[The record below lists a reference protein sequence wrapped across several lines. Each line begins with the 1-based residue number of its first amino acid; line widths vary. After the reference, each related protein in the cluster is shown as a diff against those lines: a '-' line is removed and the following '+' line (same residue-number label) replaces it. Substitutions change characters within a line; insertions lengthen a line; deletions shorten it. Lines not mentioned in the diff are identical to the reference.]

1 MPNKKVQRLRKRVMK
16 TRNKFR
22 DSEIGS
28 KKEERL
34 FNKDIRLTDKLRDEK
49 SSKPKMDHGPNNYPQ
64 SNKFIGEL
72 TKAREAGKKSFN
84 VDGKEYMVKMSGGGP
99 HPKNIGYAEKFTP
112 ENFSEKTKAMM
123 YKVSKHHG
131 GPGKY
136 HN

>member
-1 MPNKKVQRLRKRVMK
+1 MPTKKNDYTDAVPPGKKRPRK
-16 TRNKFR
+16 
-22 DSEIGS
+22 GS
-28 KKEERL
+28 QP
-34 FNKDIRLTDKLRDEK
+34 KLYGE
-49 SSKPKMDHGPNNYPQ
+49 PKNYPQ

-72 TKAREAGKKSFN
+72 TKAREANKKSFI

-99 HPKNIGYAEKFTP
+99 HPKNMGYAEKFTP

>member
-34 FNKDIRLTDKLRDEK
+34 FNKDIRLTDKLRAEK
-49 SSKPKMDHGPNNYPQ
+49 SSKPKMDHGPKKYPQ

-72 TKAREAGKKSFN
+72 TKNSDSIILDSCPSEISIFN
-84 VDGKEYMVKMSGGGP
+84 L
-99 HPKNIGYAEKFTP
+99 
-112 ENFSEKTKAMM
+112 
-123 YKVSKHHG
+123 
-131 GPGKY
+131 
-136 HN
+136 

>member
-1 MPNKKVQRLRKRVMK
+1 MPNKKLYKYNAPK
-16 TRNKFR
+16 AHHP
-22 DSEIGS
+22 G
-28 KKEERL
+28 
-34 FNKDIRLTDKLRDEK
+34 KL
-49 SSKPKMDHGPNNYPQ
+49 PQ

-72 TKAREAGKKSFN
+72 TKARKAGKKSFN

-99 HPKNIGYAEKFTP
+99 HPKNMGYAEKFSP

>member
-1 MPNKKVQRLRKRVMK
+1 MPNKKLYKYNAPK
-16 TRNKFR
+16 AHHP
-22 DSEIGS
+22 G
-28 KKEERL
+28 
-34 FNKDIRLTDKLRDEK
+34 KL
-49 SSKPKMDHGPNNYPQ
+49 PQ

-72 TKAREAGKKSFN
+72 TKARIAGEKSFN

-99 HPKNIGYAEKFTP
+99 HPKNMGYAEKFTP

-131 GPGKY
+131 KPGKY